1 MGLQPL
7 AQRVLASH
15 AHPRAFVDK
24 AIAILG
30 RLGYRILD
38 VGAWDDDQTPGDPE
52 LLIVDESR
60 QRELTASGA
69 LERFAGLPR
78 IVLTR
83 RHRVAYGEPGVVCA
97 LRPPARLNGIPV
109 RVAGSFA
116 QARQPEKVQ
125 QVFEDTPRTTPRI
138 DTDIAV
144 RCARRGDRFDG
155 SLLSISENGG
165 LLRCDAPPP
174 LGACFDMSL
183 DLPGSGTLSLRA
195 EAAYQLL
202 PNIGVVFS
210 SLAAQERGAIG
221 EYVSGILLGEVPARD
236 PQSAP

>member
-78 IVLTR
+78 IVLTG
-83 RHRVAYGEPGVVCA
+83 RHGVASGEPGVVGA
-97 LRPPARLNGIPV
+97 VRRPAVLHDVYRL
-109 RVAGSFA
+109 
-116 QARQPEKVQ
+116 VQ

-210 SLAAQERGAIG
+210 SLAPQERGAIG